1 MNIIAPQG
9 LGTAP
14 RRSTDRMTGSPQADE
29 KDVRANDAP
38 DSLGRQRRRTAEEK
52 LSIVVESLRGTDPN
66 IETCRRHGIS
76 EPTLYKWRQLFF
88 DGGRLLL
95 DSGRKPN
102 LRALIEENRE
112 LKETL
117 AEFSLA
123 YRRLLAQSSTGPAAG
138 SLARKRPDAP

>member
-1 MNIIAPQG
+1 MNFDAPSA
-9 LGTAP
+9 LGSA
-14 RRSTDRMTGSPQADE
+14 RRPSTSTMTGSPGAE
-29 KDVRANDAP
+29 NGVRIIDMP
-38 DSLGRQRRRTAEEK
+38 GPRRPRRRTTDEK
-52 LSIVVESLRGTDPN
+52 LAIVIESLRGHGPN

-88 DGGRLLL
+88 EGGRLLL

-123 YRRLLAQSSTGPAAG
+123 YRRLRAQRSKTSAG
-138 SLARKRPDAP
+138 GTPGRGRPSAR